1 MRRTPSAGEIRDGK
15 PDIRAHE
22 HVHRLRPGRRDDR
35 LDVVALARAGGVE
48 HVGAGLG
55 VGRQPADRVPER
67 VRVADEEAFGAGG
80 QEHVGAACID
90 RGPRCRDALDRE
102 GLIVERLVLVA
113 ARILD
118 RQPGDA
124 GRDAALHVGRDPF
137 RLMGVARL
145 EVGVHRQLGRGD
157 DLGDVAERHVD
168 GDGPV
173 HVRQR
178 LREGEARARRRQRLE
193 AETAQIARRADVPRV
208 RDHEAAALVELAEG
222 GAPLVEIRHR
232 THPNTNCQARKP
244 RTATIA
250 SAPRALA

>member
-1 MRRTPSAGEIRDGK
+1 M
-15 PDIRAHE
+15 
-22 HVHRLRPGRRDDR
+22 
-35 LDVVALARAGGVE
+35 
-48 HVGAGLG
+48 
-55 VGRQPADRVPER
+55 
-67 VRVADEEAFGAGG
+67 ADEEALGAGG
-80 QEHVGAACID
+80 QEHVGAAGID
-90 RGPRCRDALDRE
+90 RRPRCRDTLDRE

-124 GRDAALHVGRDPF
+124 GRDAALHVGRDAF

-145 EVGVHRQLGRGD
+145 EIGVHRQLGRGD

-193 AETAQIARRADVPRV
+193 AETAQIARRAGVPRV

-222 GAPLVEIRHR
+222 GACGSWHRHR
-232 THPNTNCQARKP
+232 QSLSDPVAIVVTGDGPPLARRTGRRRFHEAFRLLEQMLRIKDRHVRKDLAGSRSSRSEISLPPP
-244 RTATIA
+244 RRGVSGPQPAC
-250 SAPRALA
+250 RRQRRR